1 MKSKN
6 SLYWQKITDGLKHVF
21 TKSPIECALFCLA
34 AIFLI
39 IDIFVADVSAFYN
52 SLLAD
57 LALWMIPFAL
67 ISYVINHL
75 LKDKHRWI
83 YNLLIPAAVLVFI
96 VIVSFLLKN
105 LFFNEIVYYG
115 VLILSVLAVLL
126 SNGKCDNTSVFM
138 DACQKLIALLTA
150 IAISLIIFLLCLA
163 ILASVDY
170 LFEVNFSKGYEV
182 LTIISWVAIAPIL
195 FFALD
200 GTFSAERLFQRKLI
214 KIIYNYILSPA
225 ALLYLL
231 FLYVYIVKVLVIGEL
246 PYGEI
251 TYIVSAFM
259 AFAFICHL
267 FNDALSIPV
276 VGKFYRYLHIG
287 VLPPLVLAWL
297 GAIKRIS
304 AYGFTEWRIFMLA
317 MLILLSIYVLTLFF
331 RKFRFHLSLAI
342 AVAALMCVSLT
353 LIKPINIRNLA
364 INSIQNRCE
373 RMIET
378 YHLLDEDC
386 VNMGNCSAMN
396 PTDRAELRNLLWE
409 LFARAGLNPSMSDL
423 VDVLDD
429 MAYSDYKNTSS
440 DRYFQNHYTT
450 LDIAEYKKMIWVRSS
465 SNYDSDV
472 VIEFP
477 NDSIQPIRIPFSDVD
492 KHIHSVVGDTIPNKL
507 PAEAFVYRFDNK
519 AVVFKHYE
527 IENNHLVTGYIQDVV
542 LEK

>member
-1 MKSKN
+1 MKIKN
-6 SLYWQKITDGLKHVF
+6 SLYWQKITDGLKNVF
-21 TKSPIECALFCLA
+21 SQSPIECTLFCLA
-34 AIFLI
+34 AIFLVI
-39 IDIFVADVSAFYN
+39 NVYVTDGGAFDDH
-52 SLLAD
+52 LLVHW
-57 LALWMIPFAL
+57 ALWMIPFAL
-67 ISYVINHL
+67 LSYVINHL
-75 LKDKHRWI
+75 LKDTHRWI
-83 YNLLIPAAVLVFI
+83 YNLLIPSAVLVFF
-96 VIVSFLLKN
+96 VVVSILMKT

-115 VLILSVLAVLL
+115 VLILSVLALLL
-126 SNGKCDNTSVFM
+126 SNEDYKNTSVFM
-138 DACQKLIALLTA
+138 DACQKLIAQLMA
-150 IAISLIIFLLCLA
+150 MAISLIIYLLCLA
-163 ILASVDY
+163 ILASIDY
-170 LFEVNFSKGYEV
+170 LFEANFYNGYEV
-182 LTIISWVAIAPIL
+182 LTIISWVSIAPIL

-200 GTFSAERLFQRKLI
+200 GTFSADRLFQRKLI

-225 ALLYLL
+225 AFLYLL
-231 FLYVYIVKVLVIGEL
+231 FLYVYIIKVLVIGEL
-246 PYGEI
+246 PHGEI

-276 VGKFYRYLHIG
+276 VSKFYHYLHIG

-297 GAIKRIS
+297 GAVKRIS

-331 RKFRFHLSLAI
+331 RKFKFHLSLAVAI
-342 AVAALMCVSLT
+342 AALMCALLT

-364 INSIQNRCE
+364 IDSIQNRCE

-386 VNMGNCSAMN
+386 VNMGNCSAMD
-396 PTDRAELRNLLWE
+396 PTDRAELRNLLWN
-409 LFARAGLNPSMSDL
+409 LQYRTDLNPSMSDL
-423 VDVLDD
+423 EDVLDD
-429 MAYSDYKNTSS
+429 MAYSDNENTSS

-472 VIEFP
+472 VIEFL
-477 NDSIQPIRIPFSDVD
+477 NGSIQPVKIKFSDVD
-492 KHIHSVVGDTIPNKL
+492 EHIHSIVGDTIPNKL

-527 IENNHLVTGYIQDVV
+527 IKNNHLVTGYIQDVI